1 MWICAMSYVSISWC
15 PDKAGNTTMNSV
27 TIPAQNEDD
36 AVCGLYNMSLEQ
48 PTYIKMDRNSV
59 FYFYGYA
66 PEAAPQPSM
75 AKKLPSMA
83 RFLRPASA
91 NRGRNTCGG
100 FDSGCQW

>member
-1 MWICAMSYVSISWC
+1 MDLRDELCVYIMVS
-15 PDKAGNTTMNSV
+15 DKAGNTTMNSV

-66 PEAAPQPSM
+66 PEGSTATSM

-83 RFLRPASA
+83 GVSPSSFS
-91 NRGRNTCGG
+91 
-100 FDSGCQW
+100 